1 MQKITWLARAKLGF
15 QLSSSSKST
24 GSHELPRP
32 PSPHARSQPPFCPG
46 FQKHG
51 SPCSPQKALVHV
63 TPRELRLPP
72 CPLPRWRF
80 FLVSTSFA
88 FSLKTLGPTGGWGHA
103 PPCPGDMRPG
113 KAAGRASDQPLS
125 KRFAPH
131 GATPVFRTGR
141 HQSLTCAGAVS
152 RAAKTASS
160 SPLNG
165 TEVGA
170 TPTTPTVLTGKQA
183 RKSQSQE
190 EAEQGLDVLSLKGSF
205 ESPCPPPTSSP
216 HPPHGRAST
225 RWGQTL
231 LDGPRAGSAWRTM
244 GPPRADM

>member
-1 MQKITWLARAKLGF
+1 MVSQGQTGISALLLLEVHRVPRAPTTSLATCQVPTTLLPWIPETRQPLLSPEGSRACHTPGAPPP
-15 QLSSSSKST
+15 T
-24 GSHELPRP
+24 LPSALMAVLP
-32 PSPHARSQPPFCPG
+32 CFNVVCIFSEDSWPHRRMG
-46 FQKHG
+46 
-51 SPCSPQKALVHV
+51 PC
-63 TPRELRLPP
+63 
-72 CPLPRWRF
+72 
-80 FLVSTSFA
+80 
-88 FSLKTLGPTGGWGHA
+88 

-170 TPTTPTVLTGKQA
+170 TPTTPTMLTGKQA